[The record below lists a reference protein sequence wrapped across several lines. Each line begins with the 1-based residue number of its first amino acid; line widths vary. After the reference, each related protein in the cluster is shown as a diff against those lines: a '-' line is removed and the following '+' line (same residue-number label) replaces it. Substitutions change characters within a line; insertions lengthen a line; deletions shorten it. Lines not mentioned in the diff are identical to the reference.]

1 MPLTSPIAPLG
12 AADEYRRSLDSA
24 SSSRVAVVG
33 GGAWGTTLSAL
44 ASATGPTTLWAREP
58 AVVETVRDR
67 HENQQFM
74 PNVVLPD
81 ALGVTNELRQ
91 AVTGAD
97 VVVVAV
103 PAQHVRSVMAEAGPW
118 IKPGTL
124 VVSVTKGLEVGSG
137 LRMTEVL
144 ADVLGSAHAPFIG
157 VLAGPNL
164 AREVI
169 AGQPSATTVAFAD
182 PACAAAVQQRLSC
195 ATFRVYTSTDVIG
208 CEIGG
213 AVKNAIAIAAG
224 VAVGLGSGMNT
235 MAALVTRGLAELT
248 RLGVAL
254 GGDPFTFLGLAG
266 NGDLIATCG
275 SSRSRNQRVGRELAK
290 GWTTDEIVAG
300 MTSVAEGIDSAP
312 VIVEL
317 ARRHGV
323 EMPIVEMVSA
333 LLDGRIAARD
343 GITSLMSRQPRSELH
358 DLHEVA
364 TLAGLERAR
373 S

>member
-1 MPLTSPIAPLG
+1 MSG
-12 AADEYRRSLDSA
+12 SA
-24 SSSRVAVVG
+24 IVKSRSSSRVAVVG
-33 GGAWGTTLSAL
+33 GGAWGTTLGGL
-44 ASATGPTTLWAREP
+44 ASAGGPTTLWAHEP
-58 AVVETVRDR
+58 EVVEAVRER
-67 HENQQFM
+67 HENHQFM
-74 PNVVLPD
+74 PDVVLPD
-81 ALGVTNELRQ
+81 ALGITNELKQ

-103 PAQHVRSVMAEAGPW
+103 PAQHVRLVMSEAPPW

-124 VVSVTKGLEVGSG
+124 VVSVTKGLEAGSG

-144 ADVLGSAHAPFIG
+144 ADVLGSAHTPFIG

-169 AGQPSATTVAFAD
+169 TGQPSATTVAFAD
-182 PACAAAVQQRLSC
+182 PACAAAVQQRLSGP
-195 ATFRVYTSTDVIG
+195 TFRVYTSTDVIG

-213 AVKNAIAIAAG
+213 AVKNAIAAG
-224 VAVGLGSGMNT
+224 VAVGLGCGMNT

-275 SSRSRNQRVGRELAK
+275 SSLSRNQRIGRELAK

-343 GITSLMSRQPRSELH
+343 GITALMSRQPRSELH
-358 DLHEVA
+358 DLQVPTVA
-364 TLAGLERAR
+364 SAPASPVLAA
-373 S
+373 